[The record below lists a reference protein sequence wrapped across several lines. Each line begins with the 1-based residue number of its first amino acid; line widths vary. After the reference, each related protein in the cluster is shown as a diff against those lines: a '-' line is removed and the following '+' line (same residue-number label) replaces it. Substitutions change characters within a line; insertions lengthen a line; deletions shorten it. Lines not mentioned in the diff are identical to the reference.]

1 MMQMKPKAGMHD
13 LDKETSGYQTEADG
27 GKADEAPTPIETPAP
42 PASSQTDQGNITDK
56 AETSAEALVADEP
69 SLEAQLEAKIREAK
83 ENYDRFLRISADFD
97 NFKKRSARELE
108 DFRKYANEA
117 ILRELLP
124 VVDNLERALDVPVEG
139 DTDGALREGIEL
151 TLKEV
156 LKVLERFA
164 VRPIEASGK
173 PFNPAFHEAMMQE
186 ETDLFPD
193 NTVLREFQ
201 KGYTIHDR
209 LLRPAMVIVAKA
221 AARGQVAPSDG
232 DTTEAQS

>member
-1 MMQMKPKAGMHD
+1 MMQKKQKAGMHD
-13 LDKETSGYQTEADG
+13 LEKETSGYQAEADG
-27 GKADEAPTPIETPAP
+27 GKAHGAATPLEAPAHPT
-42 PASSQTDQGNITDK
+42 SSQMDQGNVVDK
-56 AETSAEALVADEP
+56 AETSAEALVAEEP
-69 SLEAQLEAKIREAK
+69 SLEAQLEAKTREAH
-83 ENYDRFLRISADFD
+83 ENYDRLLRISADFD
-97 NFKKRSARELE
+97 NFKKRSARELD

-117 ILRELLP
+117 LLRELLP

-139 DTDGALREGIEL
+139 DADGALRQGIEL

-164 VRPIEASGK
+164 VRPIDASGK

-193 NTVLREFQ
+193 NTVMREFQ

-221 AARGQVAPSDG
+221 AARGQVAPPAG

>member
-1 MMQMKPKAGMHD
+1 MQMKQKAGMND
-13 LDKETSGYQTEADG
+13 SENETIGFQAAAEE
-27 GKADEAPTPIETPAP
+27 GKAHEAATQLETAVP
-42 PASSQTDQGNITDK
+42 PAASQTDQGSVMGK
-56 AETSAEALVADEP
+56 AETSAEALVAEEP
-69 SLEAQLEAKIREAK
+69 SLEAQLEAKTREAK
-83 ENYDRFLRISADFD
+83 ENYDRLLRVLADFD

-108 DFRKYANEA
+108 DFRKYANETL
-117 ILRELLP
+117 LRELLP

-151 TLKEV
+151 TLKEI
-156 LKVLERFA
+156 LKVMDRFA

-186 ETDLFPD
+186 ETDILPD

-221 AARGQVAPSDG
+221 AARGEVAPPAG